1 MKTYSNKATDP
12 KTDPKKKVGKT
23 ITRDSKGNLKA
34 TVPDN
39 YGGVDTKEVDAESR
53 RNASKTGSSNQMS
66 SMGSGYKDK
75 VNKLQG
81 ASKKQVKASKKFK
94 VKSNASKAA
103 KKASNRARK
112 MF

>member
-1 MKTYSNKATDP
+1 MKSYSNKATDP
-12 KTDPKKKVGKT
+12 EKKKGKT

-34 TVPDN
+34 TIPDN

-53 RNASKTGSSNQMS
+53 RNASKNRSTNQAS

-75 VNKLQG
+75 VNKLMEANKDQI
-81 ASKKQVKASKKFK
+81 KTSKKFR

-103 KKASNRARK
+103 KKSAKMARK
-112 MF
+112 RY